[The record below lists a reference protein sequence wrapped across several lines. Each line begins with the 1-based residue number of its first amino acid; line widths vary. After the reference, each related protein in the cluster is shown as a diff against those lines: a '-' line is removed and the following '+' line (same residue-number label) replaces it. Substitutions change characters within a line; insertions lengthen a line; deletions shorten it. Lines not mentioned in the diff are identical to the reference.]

1 MGSMI
6 LCRRTFLSILLTTL
20 FYILVSSKDLKS
32 VKLGL
37 ILPFRGN
44 YSWSKPNTGPAI
56 DIAIQTINANQ
67 SLLPDHEL
75 MLTWGDSKCSGTF
88 GPLAAVDMYVQKS
101 AHVFLGP
108 CCDYSVAPVAR
119 FSPYWNIPII
129 SAAALVVAFDD
140 KHVYKLLT
148 RISGSY
154 EKAAEFILAV
164 LSKWNWEHIAML
176 YYNHRPRDKA
186 TEGHTS
192 CYFEMEAVFLKLTRR
207 NTTKFE
213 VWHKEFDSAHIT
225 DNSEYRELLEEASLH
240 SRVIVLCA
248 NADSV
253 RQIMLKAA
261 ELGFDN
267 GEYVFFNIDL
277 FSSKEESERPWFRA
291 GDSDKLNAKAK
302 KAYEALMTV
311 TLRKPD
317 SPEYHVFSDEVKRRA
332 KKDYDNFNYG
342 EDEVN
347 SFVGAFHDAVILYAL
362 ALNETLAAGYNI
374 TNGKEITNR
383 MWNRTFEGITGTV
396 SIDENGDRNADYS
409 LLDLN
414 PKTNKFEVVAN
425 YYGNKKQYEAVA
437 GKSIHWAGN
446 KNEPP
451 RDTPECGFDGSGCP
465 DDEPFPNFAIV
476 IIVLG
481 SLLII
486 VSVGAFFLYRHLRLE
501 AELAEMSWRIKF
513 EDIVMN
519 ERRSGLKRSGSRMS
533 LTRRASAESHLSGDT
548 IAICLS
554 DMGNKQLFTKTGY
567 YKATIVAIKRL
578 EKEVEITKPLLLEIK
593 KVKDLQNDHLVR
605 FVGACID
612 PPHECIVTEYCPKGS
627 LEDVLENEQLKLDWM
642 FKYSLM
648 QDVVRGMAYLHGS
661 EIRSHGNLK
670 TSNCVVDSRFVL
682 KITDFGLHS
691 LRDLPYSEDMHT
703 YYSRQIWTAPE
714 IMRLQSRPPEGTQKG
729 DVYSFA
735 IICQEIVYRQGAF
748 YVANMDLSPEECVRK
763 VKNGQ
768 KPYFRPT
775 LEEDDISE
783 ALADMIRRCWNEDP
797 VERPDFSQ
805 LRSTIRKLNKE
816 GDSGNILDNLLLRME
831 QYANNLETLVEE
843 RTADYLEEK
852 KKAEELL
859 YLMLPKTIATQLIAG
874 QVVQAETF
882 TAVTIY
888 FSDICGFT
896 ALSAAS
902 TPLQVVDLLNDLY
915 TTFDS
920 IIENFDVYKV
930 ETIGDAYM
938 VVSGLPIRNGK
949 LHAREVARMS
959 LSLLSA
965 VHCFKIRHRPEE
977 KLKLRIGIHTGPCVA
992 GVVGLKMPRY
1002 CLFGDTVNTASR
1014 MESNGLPLRIH
1025 VSPFTKEV
1033 LDTFGTFEL
1042 ELRGAVAMKGKGE
1055 VVTYWL
1061 NGEKNV
1067 DDPLLYYKN
1076 LKIARNNNSA
1086 SPHGSLSGSQTLS
1099 AGQTEEA
1106 LHRPLAH
1113 KDSNH
1118 ISSVPEQSLLYTETT
1133 GL

>member
-1 MGSMI
+1 MTAASVALI
-6 LCRRTFLSILLTTL
+6 CLLAVTFAASQNLTHL
-20 FYILVSSKDLKS
+20 IAKIRV
-32 VKLGL
+32 
-37 ILPFRGN
+37 ILPADTKYN
-44 YSWSKPNTGPAI
+44 ASITKTAPAI
-56 DIAIQTINANQ
+56 QIGIEKVKAMGLYQHINVKYEDSNCSNTLAPIAAMKFYMNN
-67 SLLPDHEL
+67 EVNVF
-75 MLTWGDSKCSGTF
+75 F
-88 GPLAAVDMYVQKS
+88 GP
-101 AHVFLGP
+101 F
-108 CCDYSVAPVAR
+108 CDYAAAPVAR
-119 FSPYWNIPII
+119 YSPYWNIPMITVGAMANDF
-129 SAAALVVAFDD
+129 SRKAEFG
-140 KHVYKLLT
+140 LLT
-148 RISGSY
+148 RIGPGFGGVSEYIHNILKFHNWNRVYGIYDPDGYGEIFTKFCFLSTSALIERMKSHGVKNDFHLLNAGRMSGSKMDL
-154 EKAAEFILAV
+154 ELDEVF
-164 LSKWNWEHIAML
+164 
-176 YYNHRPRDKA
+176 RDKV
-186 TEGHTS
+186 S
-192 CYFEMEAVFLKLTRR
+192 R
-207 NTTKFE
+207 KF
-213 VWHKEFDSAHIT
+213 A
-225 DNSEYRELLEEASLH
+225 
-240 SRVIVLCA
+240 VIVLCA